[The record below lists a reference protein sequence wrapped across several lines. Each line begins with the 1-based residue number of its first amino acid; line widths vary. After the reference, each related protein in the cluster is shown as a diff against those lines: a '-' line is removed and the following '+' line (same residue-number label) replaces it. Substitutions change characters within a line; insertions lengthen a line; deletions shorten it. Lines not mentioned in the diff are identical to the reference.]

1 MFAFHKLM
9 SHYDEHSKCTFQ
21 STFDKYLCFFLI
33 QQRIRLFNII
43 SPPGSADNGN
53 DSLSEEDVARG
64 KRVSSCSRY
73 LTLSPGPGHCHTRQG
88 EQRLVGGEVVNTG
101 ACRQLPLPG
110 PARAVPGEPSP
121 RPVPPPPARGHR
133 ARAGVPEPHHP
144 HIPPG

>member
-1 MFAFHKLM
+1 MTNILNALSNRHLTNTYVFP
-9 SHYDEHSKCTFQ
+9 
-21 STFDKYLCFFLI
+21 YLTKNMNQYI
-33 QQRIRLFNII
+33 NHTNII
-43 SPPGSADNGN
+43 SPSGSADNGN

-73 LTLSPGPGHCHTRQG
+73 LTLSPGTAHCHTRQG
-88 EQRLVGGEVVNTG
+88 EQRLVACQVVNTG

-110 PARAVPGEPSP
+110 PARAVPGESSP
-121 RPVPPPPARGHR
+121 RPVPPPPAPERGHR